1 MMHTRA
7 HMTLTTTLALLML
20 LVSAPALAQ
29 SDEELR
35 QADELPEIYQGS
47 PVRNRILYRST
58 RLEASAVFGATL
70 ADSFKRNVLPGIS
83 ANFFLTDNF
92 SIGATAVFGV
102 THPNTDLKT
111 NLEDQ
116 LIAAGN
122 RQQDLDRLT
131 FSYIKQIIEVE
142 GSYVPLVGKFTL
154 LNGAEVKFDVHLLF
168 GVAFVGLGAE
178 KAEGARSTQVDE
190 ALTGSQVSPTVGVGS
205 RLFLTDNVALNLQV
219 RNYIFQRAEISDNNV
234 DTEWMNHPMV
244 SLGVSIFF
252 GEVKVSR

>member
-1 MMHTRA
+1 MMQTRA
-7 HMTLTTTLALLML
+7 HMTLTAALTLLLIL
-20 LVSAPALAQ
+20 LSTPALAQ
-29 SDEELR
+29 TDEAPK
-35 QADELPEIYQGS
+35 ADELPEIYQGA

-102 THPNTDLKT
+102 AHPDTDLKD
-111 NLEDQ
+111 NLEGQ
-116 LIAAGN
+116 LAAAGN

-131 FSYIKQIIEVE
+131 FSFIKSIIEVE
-142 GSYVPLVGKFTL
+142 GSYVPLVGKFSL

-178 KAEGARSTQVDE
+178 KAEGSRSTQVDE
-190 ALTGSQVSPTVGVGS
+190 ALSGSQVAPAIGLGS

-234 DTEWMNHPMV
+234 DTEWTNHPMV